1 MEMPEK
7 SRQFEGLGE
16 MQVYQRTGDNAGQ
29 VTTVAA
35 RQRAQEMR
43 PRAKRRA
50 WLGGSVLTTITML
63 VAPSALAQ
71 ALPYN
76 IGDAVRQ
83 SEETRRSAPQPQVGT
98 PVLPTLVEPPFVLKD
113 KEKLLVRRFKLE
125 GPQLIDEA
133 QARALLTPYEGRS
146 LTIVEIYEAADRITN
161 LYRNAG
167 YLVAK
172 AYVPAQNAKSGTL
185 RIKIVPGK
193 YGTVTLKNESLVR
206 DWFMQGV
213 LDTALAGE
221 TYIHKDRL
229 ERAMLLMSDLAGAG
243 VPRIA
248 IGPGRVPETS
258 DFVFGVPEGRR
269 FDGYL
274 LGDNYGS
281 PYTGRNRLSGGV
293 NLNSPL
299 GIGDRLSVEGILSED
314 TNLKNGRIAYSAP
327 IGYDGLRAEIS
338 AFRTSYVLG
347 SVYDVLDATGTA
359 DGIAGTVTYALKRQS
374 DENIYLSGNYTHKS
388 LNDNILGASFAHR
401 LIDEGTAGISRES
414 TSSFAG
420 MPWMTSA
427 TLSITAGNVDFPDP
441 AQRALNRLG
450 ADTVGDFAKVNFQ
463 FASTLGLS
471 DKLSLTTTFRAQKS
485 LTGNLDSSEQFGLT
499 GFWGVRSYDEGLAGD
514 SGYLITPELKYALP
528 GFNGYSHSLGVFT
541 DVGGVWIANPSYT
554 TTQKPY
560 TQLQDVGLGYY
571 ASYQYSPG
579 RQLLLKA
586 QVAWTYGSDAG
597 AQSYNNQTKGLLQV
611 GFTF

>member
-1 MEMPEK
+1 M
-7 SRQFEGLGE
+7 SRGL
-16 MQVYQRTGDNAGQ
+16 MAAAA
-29 VTTVAA
+29 TTVLCLGSQAF
-35 RQRAQEMR
+35 AQ
-43 PRAKRRA
+43 
-50 WLGGSVLTTITML
+50 T
-63 VAPSALAQ
+63 
-71 ALPYN
+71 LPYN

-83 SEETRRSAPQPQVGT
+83 SEETRRAAPRPQVGA
-98 PVLPTLVEPPFVLKD
+98 PVLPTLVEPPFVMKD

-133 QARALLTPYEGRS
+133 QVRALLAPYEGRN
-146 LTIVEIYEAADRITN
+146 LTIAEIYEAADHITN

-193 YGTVTLKNESLVR
+193 YGAVTLENESLVR
-206 DWFMQGV
+206 DQHLQGV

-229 ERAMLLMSDLAGAG
+229 ERAMLLMSDLAGVG
-243 VPRIA
+243 TPRIA

-258 DFVFGVPEGRR
+258 DFVFSAPEGRR

-299 GIGDRLSVEGILSED
+299 GFGDKLSAYGIVSED
-314 TNLKNGRIAYSAP
+314 AKLKNGRIAYSAP

-338 AFRTSYVLG
+338 AFRTTYVLG
-347 SVYDVLDATGTA
+347 GIYSALDATGTA
-359 DGIAGTVTYALKRQS
+359 DGIAGTLTYALKRQR
-374 DENIYLSGNYTHKS
+374 DESIYISGNYTHKS
-388 LNDNILGASFAHR
+388 LNDNVFGVSQSKR
-401 LIDEGTAGISRES
+401 NIDEGTFGITRDSL
-414 TSSFAG
+414 SSFVG

-427 TLSITAGNVDFPDP
+427 TLSITAGHVEFPDP
-441 AQRALNRLG
+441 AQRAINVAG
-450 ADTVGDFAKVNFQ
+450 VNTVGDFAKINFQ
-463 FASTLGLS
+463 FASTLGLT
-471 DKLSLTTTFRAQKS
+471 DALSLTTTFRAQRS

-499 GFWGVRSYDEGLAGD
+499 GFWGVRSFDEGLAGD
-514 SGYLITPELKYALP
+514 HGYLLTPELKYALP
-528 GFNGYSHSLGVFT
+528 AFDNYSHSIGVFT
-541 DVGGVWIANPSYT
+541 DVGAVWLDDTSWT
-554 TTQKPY
+554 TTLRSH
-560 TQLQDVGLGYY
+560 TQLNDVGIGYY
-571 ASYQYSPG
+571 ATYQYSPG

-586 QVAWTYGSDAG
+586 QLARTYGSNAG
-597 AQSYNNQTKGLLQV
+597 AVSYDKRTKGLLQI

>member
-450 ADTVGDFAKVNFQ
+450 TDTVGDFAKVNFQ

-499 GFWGVRSYDEGLAGD
+499 GFWGVRSFDEGLAGD